1 LAYFSLQLRRNYP
14 DTASGLPA
22 WSSRASSPGLGD
34 HRTQPEQIS
43 QPTVGSPT
51 REGDERIGLGD
62 IGPIDGHGGQGSAV
76 IGVKDAVLT
85 PGVVDG
91 HDVERPPNQW
101 VERMGDAEDSMR
113 IMRIDRS

>member
-1 LAYFSLQLRRNYP
+1 MSSLGLR
-14 DTASGLPA
+14 
-22 WSSRASSPGLGD
+22 D
-34 HRTQPEQIS
+34 HRTQSEQIR
-43 QPTVGSPT
+43 QPTIGSPT
-51 REGDERIGLGD
+51 RERDERIGLGD